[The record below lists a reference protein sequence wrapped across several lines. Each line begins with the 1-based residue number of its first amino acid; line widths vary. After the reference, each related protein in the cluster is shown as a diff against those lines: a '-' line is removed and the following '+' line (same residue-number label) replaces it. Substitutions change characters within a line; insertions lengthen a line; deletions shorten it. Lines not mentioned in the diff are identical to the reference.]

1 MGDDGDLKGGRDCG
15 DATRF
20 QDAGKWYNT
29 TCFHAGGILRKTANR
44 FWRGDETPQVK
55 YSAACS
61 TRRELGIMPDAMS
74 SSELSRKREEFI
86 DKHSALFWYTPEDR
100 KRAISDEL
108 LVETI
113 LNEGT
118 LDDFRALKDVL
129 TPKRV
134 AQIFFGAT
142 PRQIGNYYPEIRH
155 FFSLVLK
162 EYA

>member
-1 MGDDGDLKGGRDCG
+1 MKNGIIS
-15 DATRF
+15 DA
-20 QDAGKWYNT
+20 AMAEKKIENGKV
-29 TCFHAGGILRKTANR
+29 
-44 FWRGDETPQVK
+44 E
-55 YSAACS
+55 CS
-61 TRRELGIMPDAMS
+61 TAYSTGRERTIVSDTIV
-74 SSELSRKREEFI
+74 SSELSRRREEFI
-86 DKHSALFWYTPEDR
+86 DNHSALFWYTPEER
-100 KRAISDEL
+100 KHAISDEL

-155 FFSLVLK
+155 FFSLALK
-162 EYA
+162 QYA

>member
-1 MGDDGDLKGGRDCG
+1 MG
-15 DATRF
+15 
-20 QDAGKWYNT
+20 N
-29 TCFHAGGILRKTANR
+29 GIIYGNQMMERPSHLS
-44 FWRGDETPQVK
+44 PVK
-55 YSAACS
+55 CSAAYS
-61 TRRELGIMPDAMS
+61 TGRERTIVSDTIV
-74 SSELSRKREEFI
+74 SSELSRRREEFI
-86 DKHSALFWYTPEDR
+86 DNHSALFWYTPEER
-100 KRAISDEL
+100 KHAISDEL

-118 LDDFRALKDVL
+118 LDDFRELKDVL
-129 TPKRV
+129 SPKRV

>member
-1 MGDDGDLKGGRDCG
+1 MIDTSSDNGLKR
-15 DATRF
+15 
-20 QDAGKWYNT
+20 
-29 TCFHAGGILRKTANR
+29 LR
-44 FWRGDETPQVK
+44 
-55 YSAACS
+55 YSAAYPTGAERTIAS
-61 TRRELGIMPDAMS
+61 DAVVP
-74 SSELSRKREEFI
+74 SELSRRRAKFI
-86 DKHSALFWYTPEDR
+86 DKHSALFWYTPEEA
-100 KRAISDEL
+100 KHAISDEL

-118 LDDFRALKDVL
+118 LDDFRELKDIL
-129 TPKRV
+129 SPKRV

>member
-1 MGDDGDLKGGRDCG
+1 MG
-15 DATRF
+15 
-20 QDAGKWYNT
+20 Y
-29 TCFHAGGILRKTANR
+29 GIIYGVQMMERPSNIS
-44 FWRGDETPQVK
+44 PVK
-55 YSAACS
+55 YSAAYS
-61 TRRELGIMPDAMS
+61 TGRERAIVSDTIV
-74 SSELSRKREEFI
+74 SSELLRRREEFI
-86 DKHSALFWYTPEDR
+86 DNHSALFWYTPEDR
-100 KRAISDEL
+100 KHAISDEL

-113 LNEGT
+113 LNVGT

>member
-1 MGDDGDLKGGRDCG
+1 MKSFSRCVRHRL
-15 DATRF
+15 F
-20 QDAGKWYNT
+20 
-29 TCFHAGGILRKTANR
+29 GIIY
-44 FWRGDETPQVK
+44 G
-55 YSAACS
+55 
-61 TRRELGIMPDAMS
+61 MS
-74 SSELSRKREEFI
+74 NSREEFI
-86 DKHSALFWYTPEDR
+86 EEHRALFWYTPEER

-118 LDDFRALKDVL
+118 LDDFRELKDVL

-134 AQIFFGAT
+134 AQVFFGAT